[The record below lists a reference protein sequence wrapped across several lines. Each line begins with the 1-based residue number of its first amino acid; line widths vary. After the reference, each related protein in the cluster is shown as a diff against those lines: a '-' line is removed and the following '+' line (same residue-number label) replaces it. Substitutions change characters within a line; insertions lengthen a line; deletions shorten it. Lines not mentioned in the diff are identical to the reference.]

1 MARTSKRYIE
11 KKMKRQKE
19 KSLKPEFIQDYQT
32 KEQKSG
38 EKNHTKLKLKYCLV
52 KNMH

>member
-11 KKMKRQKE
+11 KKSENTER
-19 KSLKPEFIQDYQT
+19 KSLRLEFIQDYLT

-38 EKNHTKLKLKYCLV
+38 EKNHTQ
-52 KNMH
+52 

>member
-11 KKMKRQKE
+11 KKAKIQKE
-19 KSLKPEFIQDYQT
+19 KSLRLEFIQDYLT

-38 EKNHTKLKLKYCLV
+38 EKNHTQ
-52 KNMH
+52 